1 MRQRVQAFVYTRQS
15 GEPGQNAFMSTVSL
29 YAAVIAAASAI
40 IGAAIPQVTS
50 AIRESSQAK
59 RDRRER
65 SAQVRREACMELLR
79 AVGDLRAWVAALYDH
94 HGADMDVRLV
104 DVRQKAANTG
114 LCAASVTLLP
124 PGSLAD
130 DANAVAAAVT
140 ALVTVAEADPGL
152 KLGAMTGR
160 PDFRSLDESVSAF
173 RKKAEAEA
181 KS

>member
-1 MRQRVQAFVYTRQS
+1 
-15 GEPGQNAFMSTVSL
+15 MSNVSL

-40 IGAAIPQVTS
+40 IGAAIPQITAV
-50 AIRESSQAK
+50 IRESGQAK
-59 RDRRER
+59 RDRQER

-79 AVGDLRAWVAALYDH
+79 AVGEFRARVADLYDRPGADINARLADLR
-94 HGADMDVRLV
+94 
-104 DVRQKAANTG
+104 QSAANTE

-130 DANAVAAAVT
+130 DANAVAAAAG
-140 ALVTVAEADPGL
+140 ALVTAAAENAGL
-152 KLGAMTGR
+152 KLGAMTGK

-181 KS
+181 KV

>member
-1 MRQRVQAFVYTRQS
+1 
-15 GEPGQNAFMSTVSL
+15 MSNVSL

-40 IGAAIPQVTS
+40 IGAAIPQVTT

-59 RDRRER
+59 RDRQER

-79 AVGDLRAWVAALYDH
+79 AVGDFRAWVAALYDH
-94 HGADMDVRLV
+94 HGTDMDVRLV

-130 DANAVAAAVT
+130 AASAVAVAATVLVT
-140 ALVTVAEADPGL
+140 AAEANPGL
-152 KLGAMTGR
+152 KIGAMTGK
-160 PDFRSLDESVSAF
+160 PDFSSLDESVSAF
-173 RKKAEAEA
+173 RKKAQAEA
-181 KS
+181 RS